1 MIIGK
6 CYFYRVLT
14 FKSCFNAYF
23 YLKFT
28 YYMKSIIRKM
38 NVKSEFEMTFEEEN

>member
-14 FKSCFNAYF
+14 FKSFFNAYF

-28 YYMKSIIRKM
+28 YYIKSIIRKM
-38 NVKSEFEMTFEEEN
+38 NVKSEFEMAFEEEN